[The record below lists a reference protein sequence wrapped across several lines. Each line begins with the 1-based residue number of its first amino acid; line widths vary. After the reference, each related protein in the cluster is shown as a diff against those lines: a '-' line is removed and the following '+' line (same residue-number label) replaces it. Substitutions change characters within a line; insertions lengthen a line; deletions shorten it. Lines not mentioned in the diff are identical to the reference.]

1 MALGGKSPFAVEG
14 REEEEIG
21 GGQRTHKE
29 KEAHAQRSRG
39 GGRRKVNKTAA
50 DVHTSKKLNK
60 QGQDRAAVEED
71 SQAEKVRV
79 QASFSKKRS
88 QLSMR
93 IRRP

>member
-1 MALGGKSPFAVEG
+1 M
-14 REEEEIG
+14 
-21 GGQRTHKE
+21 
-29 KEAHAQRSRG
+29 
-39 GGRRKVNKTAA
+39 NKTAA